1 MKILHLKPAEGLVI
15 RDPAT
20 GRPIPAH
27 GASVPAS
34 PFWRRLAR
42 HGDVVETTAAE
53 IAAGEAPEAAPPE
66 AAPAEATQAE
76 TGKAARK
83 AKE

>member
-1 MKILHLKPAEGLVI
+1 MKILHLKPAQGLVI

-27 GASVPAS
+27 GARVADS
-34 PFWRRLAR
+34 PFWRRLTR
-42 HGDVVETTAAE
+42 HGDVVETTEAE
-53 IAAGEAPEAAPPE
+53 IAAGEAPEPAAEPAPPE
-66 AAPAEATQAE
+66 AASAE
-76 TGKAARK
+76 TGKNARK

>member
-27 GASVPAS
+27 GVSVTDS

-42 HGDVVETTAAE
+42 HGDVVETTGAE
-53 IAAGEAPEAAPPE
+53 IAAAQATKSEPDPESEPARAEPGKPP
-66 AAPAEATQAE
+66 
-76 TGKAARK
+76 RK